1 MKNVLGLV
9 NIQEDNSLI
18 RELTASRAVE
28 LVPFAGRYRLVDFTL
43 SSMVNSG
50 IGHVGVM
57 LPDRPR
63 SVLDHVRSGKEW
75 DLSRRHE
82 GLFYLPSV
90 KVERESR
97 EGDLKNFYANAD
109 FFEHSDKKYVLITS
123 GSFIYN
129 IDFNALMDFHIEKD
143 ADITMM
149 YHVEKGENTGK
160 NAVLEVN
167 GDGRAEDIA
176 EKTVVYDGSKM
187 SLGVYLME
195 KRVFVEI
202 IRNAYEHG
210 GNDLLVDGIIK
221 NAGKYKIYAMEHN
234 EYVAHV
240 ESMNAYYKS
249 SMDLLRYD
257 VWASLFM
264 GKNPIYTKVKDEVP
278 VQYKEESEV
287 KNALIANGCI
297 VHGSVENSILFRGVK
312 VGKGVKIKNSVIM
325 ENCDLKDGALIE
337 NVICDKNVV
346 VSKDKWLKGAP
357 NYPLIVTK
365 NVTI

>member
-50 IGHVGVM
+50 IGHVGIM

-109 FFEHSDKKYVLITS
+109 FFEHSAQKYILLTS

-129 IDFNALMDFHIEKD
+129 IDFDELMKFHED
-143 ADITMM
+143 SGADISLM
-149 YHVEKGENTGK
+149 YHIEKGENTGK
-160 NAVLEVN
+160 NAVIETA
-167 GDGRAEDIA
+167 GDGKVEDIA
-176 EKTVVYDGSKM
+176 EKPAVYDGSKM

-195 KRVFVEI
+195 KRVFVDI
-202 IRNAYEHG
+202 VRNAYEHG
-210 GNDLLVDGIIK
+210 GNDFLVDGIIK
-221 NAGKYKIYAMEHN
+221 NAGKYKLFAKEHDG
-234 EYVAHV
+234 YVAHV
-240 ESMNAYYKS
+240 ESMSAYYKS
-249 SMDLLRYD
+249 SMDLLRYE
-257 VWASLFM
+257 VWQELFM
-264 GKNPIYTKVKDEVP
+264 GKNPIFTKVKDEVP

-287 KNALIANGCI
+287 KNALIANGC
-297 VHGSVENSILFRGVK
+297 VVYGSVENSILFRGVK

-337 NVICDKNVV
+337 NVICDKNVI